1 MRRRVATITGA
12 ADGYA
17 RQVADA
23 LAAAGIRA
31 ELDIRNEKINY
42 KVREHSLAKVPVMMV
57 VGAQELEAR
66 SVALRRLGGKDQE
79 LLALDDAVARLKQE
93 SAPPAG

>member
-1 MRRRVATITGA
+1 
-12 ADGYA
+12 
-17 RQVADA
+17 
-23 LAAAGIRA
+23 
-31 ELDIRNEKINY
+31 
-42 KVREHSLAKVPVMMV
+42 VREHSLAKVPAIMV